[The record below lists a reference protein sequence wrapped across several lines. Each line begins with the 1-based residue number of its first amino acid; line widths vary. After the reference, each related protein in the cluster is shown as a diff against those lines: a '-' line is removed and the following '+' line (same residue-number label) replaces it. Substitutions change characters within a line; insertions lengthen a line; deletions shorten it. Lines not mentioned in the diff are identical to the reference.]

1 MPGSGDLKRA
11 KRALRASILEA
22 RDALPHP
29 DRAARSRRIAERLA
43 ALPELAG
50 VGILLA
56 YWPFGSEVD
65 PRPFL
70 AGLVGVRLALPR
82 VTGSMIVPVAFRSGD
97 ALRTSPFGPSE
108 PVLGEPLDPATIGF
122 VLVPGVA
129 FDRAGGRVGYG
140 GGYYDRFL
148 PALAP
153 GTPRVGAAF
162 SLQVV
167 EDVPVGPSDLG
178 VDAVV
183 TEDEV
188 IRPA

>member
-11 KRALRASILEA
+11 KRALRASVLAA
-22 RDALPHP
+22 RDAIPHP
-29 DRAARSRRIAERLA
+29 ERAAMSQRIAERVA

-50 VGILLA
+50 VGLVLA

-70 AGLVGVRLALPR
+70 AGLAGVRLALPR
-82 VTGSMIVPVAFRSGD
+82 VTGSMIVPVSFRSGD
-97 ALRTSPFGPSE
+97 ALRTSTFGPVE

-153 GTPRVGAAF
+153 GTPTVGAAF

-167 EDVPVGPSDLG
+167 DAVPAGPSDLR
-178 VDAVV
+178 VDLVV

-188 IRPA
+188 IRPS